1 MPVLAVPVLLGGDAL
16 ECPAQEILNDK
27 TTRDV
32 PLLVYLRNIRPG
44 VSHLDGVATI
54 AICLGSEKRVTQSKN
69 WHVLHRPCRC

>member
-1 MPVLAVPVLLGGDAL
+1 VPVLVVLVLLGGDAL
-16 ECPAQEILNDK
+16 ECPAQEIFNDK

-32 PLLVYLRNIRPG
+32 PLLVYLWDIRSG
-44 VSHLDGVATI
+44 VSHMDGVATI